1 MIFRHFVRDLFRR
14 LPEWDAPSRL
24 SLYMAVILLVLL
36 LLVGFVGPA
45 EIRLPARF
53 GAFGLLLTLQL
64 VIFWG
69 NRRAI
74 SPYHEA
80 QQQYIRGEYASA
92 RDLLGPLP
100 EPHRASVD
108 ALVLLGNCYRQ
119 LGQYD
124 KSKLAIERA
133 LLLKPDYHYA
143 LYAAGR
149 LTLVLGEYAQAC
161 EYIERAL
168 SQGAPDVVHFDLGQA
183 CYYLG
188 DCGKATL
195 YLSKFSESS
204 FEEPAKAMLA
214 MHYLRILDNG
224 KPPSAESIRQNINY
238 WEDEAS
244 KYRPTVYG
252 TAIFDE
258 VEQLQ
263 KALVDNDS
271 LRHGQ
276 PTENA
281 L

>member
-14 LPEWDAPSRL
+14 LPDWDASSRL
-24 SLYMAVILLVLL
+24 ALYMAVILLVLL

-45 EIRLPARF
+45 QIRLPARF

-80 QQQYIRGEYASA
+80 QQKYIRGEYASA

-100 EPHRASVD
+100 APHRASVD

-124 KSKLAIERA
+124 ESKLAIERA
-133 LLLKPDYHYA
+133 LQLKQDYHFA

-149 LTLVLGEYAQAC
+149 LKLILGEYAQAC
-161 EYIERAL
+161 DFIESAL

-183 CYYLG
+183 SYYLG

-195 YLSKFSESS
+195 YLCRFCESS
-204 FEEPAKAMLA
+204 LDEPAKAMLA
-214 MHYLRILDNG
+214 MHYLQILNNG
-224 KPPSAESIRQNINY
+224 KPPSTESIRQHINY
-238 WEDEAS
+238 WKDEAS
-244 KYRPTVYG
+244 RYRQTVYG
-252 TAIFDE
+252 TAVFNE

-263 KALVDNDS
+263 KTMDGNDS
-271 LRHGQ
+271 SRHGQ